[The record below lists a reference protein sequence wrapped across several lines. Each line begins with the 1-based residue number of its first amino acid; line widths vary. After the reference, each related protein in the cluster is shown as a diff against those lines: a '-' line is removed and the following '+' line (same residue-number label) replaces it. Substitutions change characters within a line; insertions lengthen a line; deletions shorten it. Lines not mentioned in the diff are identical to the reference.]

1 MIVGLAGE
9 EPDVRAYTIRDGQ
22 VADAELVVE

>member
-1 MIVGLAGE
+1 VIVGLNEA

-22 VADAELVVE
+22 VAEAELNVV